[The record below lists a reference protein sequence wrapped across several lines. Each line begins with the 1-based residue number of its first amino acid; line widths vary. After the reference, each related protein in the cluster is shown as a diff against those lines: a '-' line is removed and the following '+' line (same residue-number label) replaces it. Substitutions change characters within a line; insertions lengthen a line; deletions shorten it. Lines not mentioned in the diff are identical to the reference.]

1 MLKALLLAGGLGTR
15 LRPLT
20 DHIPKPMVPILGQ
33 PHMRRLIGYLTQN
46 GIDEVVVTTGYR
58 AEDIKLALGDGSNLD
73 VAIRYVHENTP
84 LGTGGA
90 IKNAEK
96 HFDGTFLIFN
106 ADILSEIDIQA
117 MLNHHKQHNAAVT
130 IAVKQV
136 NNPSQYGVIE
146 YDDDYRIRSFKEK
159 PPPGEASS
167 NWINAGVY
175 IFEPEVLQE
184 IPAGLTVS
192 VERETFPSLLSKNHK
207 LVAYRYEGYWLDIGT
222 TDKYLLA
229 HRDILDGKCRTIIG
243 HSGSYVSP
251 TATVSP
257 EATVVEPVYIGNK
270 AVVDDRAIIGPHAV
284 LGSSAYVG
292 YGSMVIDSVLL
303 DGVKVG
309 KNLKVINSVVGH
321 NCRVYDNLI
330 SATFCDAEKP
340 IAI

>member
-1 MLKALLLAGGLGTR
+1 MKALLLAGGLGTR

-33 PHMRRLIGYLTQN
+33 PHLKRLISYLSPS
-46 GIDEVVVTTGYR
+46 GIDEVVVTAGYR
-58 AEDIKLALGDGSNLD
+58 GKDIELALGDGSNLG

-106 ADILSEIDIQA
+106 ADILSEIDVQA
-117 MLNHHKQHNAAVT
+117 MLRHHKKHDAAVT

-146 YDDDYRIRSFKEK
+146 YDADYRIRSFKEK

-175 IFEPEVLQE
+175 VFEPAVLRE

-192 VERETFPSLLSKNHK
+192 VERETFPALLSQNHK

-229 HRDILDGKCRTIIG
+229 HRDILDGKCRTIAG
-243 HSGSYVSP
+243 HSGSYISP

-257 EATVVEPVYIGNK
+257 EATVVEPVYIGDKAIVDDK
-270 AVVDDRAIIGPHAV
+270 AVIGPHAV
-284 LGSSAYVG
+284 LGCSAYVG
-292 YGSMVIDSVLL
+292 YGSMVIDSILL

-309 KNLKVINSVVGH
+309 QNLKVINSVAGN

-330 SATFCDAEKP
+330 SDTCCEF
-340 IAI
+340 